1 MRSIKVLLIT
11 LFLISSS
18 YSQKFDLNDKVP
30 FDSKIKAGVLDNGLK
45 YFIRENAKPTNRAE
59 LRLVLNAGSI
69 LEDEDQQGL
78 AHFVEHMA
86 FNGSENFKKNEL
98 VNYLES
104 IGMKFGPDINAYT
117 SFDETIYMLQLPTDN
132 METLGKGF
140 QILEDW
146 AHNLSF
152 EDEEID
158 KERGVIIE
166 EWRLGRGAGARLR
179 DAQFPILFN
188 NSQYGVRLPIGK
200 KEIIES
206 FKYDVLKRFY
216 YEWYRPDLMAV
227 IVVGDFKTEEIEQMI
242 VKHFSNLNQIKNKR
256 ERKLFPVPDQEKMSF
271 AIASDP
277 EATGSSVGIY
287 YKVKNSDN
295 KKVIDFKQKLAEVL
309 YNRMLGARLREL
321 TYTADPPYAS
331 ANSSKGAFIRTRE
344 FYYLG
349 ATVKDGEIARGLD
362 AVLTEAERVKK
373 FGFTESEFE
382 RAKNEQLVSIER
394 SFTERDKSESAK
406 YANEYIRHFLADE
419 PVPGIEY
426 EFELQKEIVPQI
438 LLSEINALAIEWM
451 NENNAVVMV
460 STPQKENL
468 PLPTEGELSKV
479 FADVKTKNLEP
490 YKDVVDDQ
498 PLVEALLKTQKIVE
512 EKKIKDFEV
521 TEWKLSNGIKVIL
534 KPTDFKNDEILMR
547 AYSPG
552 GNSLID
558 DNNYIPAATA
568 GQLVNQSGVGVF
580 DNPSLVKKLSGKVV
594 NVNPYIAELTEG
606 FLGSSSKK
614 DLETMFELIYAYF
627 NSPRID
633 SSAFLSYKSRM
644 KTFVENR
651 EASPDAAFNDTL
663 DLTLN
668 NYHLRRLP
676 WTLKTLDLLNMN
688 KSLDIYKDRFADA
701 SDFTFIFVGS
711 FTEEELKPLVEKYL
725 SNLPSTK
732 RNESYRY
739 SDNPAPKG
747 VIAKEVKKGIEQKS
761 YIAISFNGPFKWT
774 REESH
779 LLSSMGAAFR
789 IKIREIIRED
799 KGGTYGVKFSAGGR
813 QTPYDSYE
821 VRIEFGCAPDRVDE
835 LTNELLSQLKTMIET
850 PLEESY
856 IEKVKEIQRRER
868 EVQRKQNDFWARTLQ
883 SFYYYNRDLNELN
896 TSDQLTDALTSKLIQ
911 ETAKKY
917 IDMNNFVKV
926 VLYPEGK

>member
-1 MRSIKVLLIT
+1 MRSIKLILIT
-11 LFLISSS
+11 VFIISST
-18 YSQKFDLNDKVP
+18 YSQKFDLDEKVP
-30 FDSKIKAGVLDNGLK
+30 FDSKIKSGVLDNGLK
-45 YFIRENAKPTNRAE
+45 YFIRENIKPSNRAE
-59 LRLVLNAGSI
+59 LRLVLDAGSI

-117 SFDETIYMLQLPTDN
+117 SFDETVYMLQLPTDN
-132 METLGKGF
+132 METLKKGF

-152 EDEEID
+152 ENEEID

-179 DAQFPILFN
+179 DAQFPVLFN
-188 NSQYGVRLPIGK
+188 NSQYGIRLPIGK

-216 YEWYRPDLMAV
+216 ADWYRPDLMAV
-227 IVVGDFKTEEIEQMI
+227 IAVGDFKTEDIEKMI
-242 VKHFSNLNQIKNKR
+242 IKHFSGIESPKNKR
-256 ERKLFPVPDQEKMSF
+256 ERKYFPVPDQDKISF

-277 EATGSSVGIY
+277 EATSSSVGIY
-287 YKVKNSDN
+287 YKVKTGGNE
-295 KKVIDFKQKLAEVL
+295 KVVDFKQKLTEVL

-321 TYTADPPYAS
+321 TNLANPPFAS

-349 ATVKDGEIARGLD
+349 ATVKDGEIGRGLD
-362 AVLTEAERVKK
+362 AILTEAERVKK
-373 FGFTESEFE
+373 YGFTDSELE
-382 RAKNEQLVSIER
+382 RVKQEQLVSIER

-406 YANEYIRHFLADE
+406 YANEYIRHFLANE

-426 EFELQKEIVPQI
+426 EYELQKEIIPQI
-438 LLSEINALAIEWM
+438 LLSEINGLAKEWM

-460 STPQKENL
+460 SSPQKENL
-468 PLPTEGELSKV
+468 PLPTEEELFNI
-479 FADVKTKNLEP
+479 FANVKTKSLEP
-490 YKDVVDDQ
+490 YKDVVDEK
-498 PLVEALLKTQKIVE
+498 PLVDVELTPVKIKE
-512 EKKIKDFEV
+512 EKKISDFNV
-521 TEWKLSNGIKVIL
+521 TEWNLANGIKVIL

-552 GNSLID
+552 GNSLVD

-568 GQLVNQSGVGVF
+568 GQLVVQSGVGHF
-580 DNPSLVKKLSGKVV
+580 DNSSLVKKLSGKVV

-627 NSPRID
+627 NTPRID
-633 SSAFLSYKSRM
+633 SAAFLSYKSRM

-651 EASPDAAFNDTL
+651 EMSPDAAFNDTL

-668 NYHLRRLP
+668 NYHPRKMP

-688 KSLDIYKDRFADA
+688 KSLEIYKDRFADA
-701 SDFTFIFVGS
+701 SDFTFIFVGNLS
-711 FTEEELKPLVEKYL
+711 EDELKPFVEKYL
-725 SNLPSTK
+725 SNLPSLK
-732 RNESYRY
+732 RNEDYRY
-739 SDNPAPKG
+739 KDNQAPKG
-747 VIAKEVKKGIEQKS
+747 VILKDVKKGIEQKS
-761 YIAISFNGPFKWT
+761 YIALSFNGPFTWT
-774 REESH
+774 REESY
-779 LLSSMGAAFR
+779 LISSMAAAFR
-789 IKIREIIRED
+789 IKIRELIRED
-799 KGGTYGVKFSAGGR
+799 KGGTYGVKFSAAGR
-813 QTPYDSYE
+813 QVPYNSYE

-835 LTNELLSQLKTMIET
+835 LTNELLKQLETMINT
-850 PLEESY
+850 PLEDSY
-856 IEKVKEIQRRER
+856 IEKVKEIQRRDR
-868 EVQRKQNDFWARTLQ
+868 EVQKKQNDYWARTLQ

-896 TSDQLTDALTSKLIQ
+896 TSDELIDALTSKAVL

-917 IDMNNFVKV
+917 IDMNNYVKV